1 MTMAKVKSPA
11 ARTVA
16 RQIASSLEQLDAAL
30 AAGGMAEVERQFT
43 VRRVAVPQAKL
54 AACDVAAVRKRI
66 GASQA
71 VFAALLGVSANAVRA
86 WEQGVNPLPGIA
98 RQFIAEI
105 RDNADY
111 WRAKV
116 AASANA
122 N

>member
-1 MTMAKVKSPA
+1 MANTKVKSTA
-11 ARTVA
+11 NRTVG
-16 RQIASSLEQLDAAL
+16 RQILAGLEQLDAAL

-43 VRRVAVPQAKL
+43 LRRVRVPQAEL
-54 AACDVAAVRKRI
+54 GADDVAAVRKRI

-71 VFAALLGVSANAVRA
+71 VFASLLGVSANAIRA

-116 AASANA
+116 AASAKR
-122 N
+122 

>member
-1 MTMAKVKSPA
+1 MANVKAKPTA
-11 ARTVA
+11 QRTVS
-16 RQIASSLEQLDAAL
+16 RQIRAGLEQLDAAL

-43 VRRVAVPQAKL
+43 VRRVRVPQAQL
-54 AACDVAAVRKRI
+54 EAGDVADVRKRI

-71 VFAALLGVSANAVRA
+71 VFATLLGVSANAVRA
-86 WEQGVNPLPGIA
+86 WEQGINPLPGIA

-116 AASANA
+116 AASAKR
-122 N
+122 